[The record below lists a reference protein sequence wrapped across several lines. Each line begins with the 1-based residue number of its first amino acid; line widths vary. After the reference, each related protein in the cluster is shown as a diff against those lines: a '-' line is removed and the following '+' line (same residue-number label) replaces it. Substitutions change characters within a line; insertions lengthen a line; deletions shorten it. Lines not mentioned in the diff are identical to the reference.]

1 MDMVEKHST
10 MLTLGTKTPDFNLKS
25 IDGEVYSNETFNESK
40 GLLVMFICNHCPFVI
55 HVKDGLVSMTN
66 ELMELGIGVIGINSN
81 DSSQEKYA
89 EDSFEKMIE
98 YSDSWGFKF
107 PYTVDT
113 DQSVAKSFTAQC
125 TPDFFLFDRNQELVY
140 RGQMDGSRPGN
151 DTPVTGIDILNAASL
166 MLAGEPPVGDQ
177 FPSAGCNIKWIPG
190 QEPDYF

>member
-1 MDMVEKHST
+1 MVEKHST

-55 HVKDGLVSMTN
+55 HVKDGLVNMTN

-151 DTPVTGIDILNAASL
+151 DTPVTGVDILNAASL

>member
-98 YSDSWGFKF
+98 YSDNWGFQF

-125 TPDFFLFDRNQELVY
+125 TPDFFLFDGNSELVY

-151 DTPVTGIDILNAASL
+151 DIPTTGVDILNAVEA
-166 MLAGEPPVGDQ
+166 MLAGDSPLDSQ

-190 QEPDYF
+190 EEPDYF

>member
-151 DTPVTGIDILNAASL
+151 DTPVTGVDILNAASL

>member
-1 MDMVEKHST
+1 MVEKHST

-151 DTPVTGIDILNAASL
+151 DTPVTGVDILNAASL

>member
-1 MDMVEKHST
+1 MVEKHST

-98 YSDSWGFKF
+98 YSDNWGFQF

-125 TPDFFLFDRNQELVY
+125 TPDFFLFDGNSELVY

-151 DTPVTGIDILNAASL
+151 DIPTTGVDILNAVEA
-166 MLAGEPPVGDQ
+166 MLAGDSPLDSQ

-190 QEPDYF
+190 EEPDYF

>member
-1 MDMVEKHST
+1 MVEKHST

>member
-1 MDMVEKHST
+1 MVEKKST
-10 MLTLGTKTPDFNLKS
+10 MLTLGTKTPEFNLKS

-40 GLLVMFICNHCPFVI
+40 GLLVMFICNHCPYVI
-55 HVKDGLVSMTN
+55 HVKDGLVNMAN
-66 ELMELGIGVIGINSN
+66 ELMKLGIGVIGINSN

-125 TPDFFLFDRNQELVY
+125 TPDFFLFDKNQELVY

-151 DTPVTGIDILNAASL
+151 DTPVTGVDILNAASL